1 MNRNQYT
8 RFSRNP
14 ANVDIERSSFDR
26 SSQYKTTLS
35 AGKLIPFYIDEVT
48 AGDTFSLDTSFVCR
62 MATPIAPVMD
72 TAFLDKW
79 YFFVPHRI
87 LWENWKAMNGED
99 DPSAW
104 NTPTEYIAPMIKPLD
119 PDAGFPA
126 FSNADY
132 LGLPTNVPNIEV
144 NAMPFRAL
152 AMIWNEFFRDQ
163 NLQEPLLINKG
174 GASSVDRVYANSLF
188 DVNKRHD
195 FYTSALPSPQK
206 GPSVLLPLTGF
217 APVVPMAD
225 DWSADQLRLADYNF
239 PRFTSMVSGSYTTV
253 DGTTGNG
260 GTVLAGSAGSS
271 NMGLDTAGATNG
283 TDGLTFT
290 NLGADGTGYE
300 VTINAMRLAFA
311 IQRIF
316 ERDARGGSRYRE
328 FIKNHFNVTMPD
340 STAQIPEYLGGE
352 SDVINMS
359 QVVQQS
365 ATDSVTPQGNT
376 AGLSK
381 TVGRNHSFAK
391 SFVEPGYVIGVMAV
405 RTLHSYQQGIDK
417 LWSRKSRFDWYLPA
431 LAHIGEQPI
440 LVKEIYAT
448 GNVDV
453 DESVFGY
460 QEAWADYRYKQ
471 SRVTAAFRS
480 NYTGGSLDF
489 WHYADDYESRPF
501 LSADWIKETSV
512 NVERTLAVS
521 EELSPNTQFI
531 VDIWIDL
538 KCARPMP
545 LYSIPGLLDHF

>member
-8 RFSRNP
+8 RFSKNP
-14 ANVDIERSSFDR
+14 ANINIERSSFDR

-35 AGKLIPFYIDEVT
+35 AGKLVPFYIDEVT

-62 MATPIAPVMD
+62 MSTPIAPVMD

-79 YFFVPHRI
+79 YFFVPHRL
-87 LWENWKAMNGED
+87 LWDQWKAMNGED

-104 NTPTEYIAPMIKPLD
+104 NLPTEYIAPMLRPT
-119 PDAGFPA
+119 ANGFRP
-126 FSNADY
+126 FTNADY
-132 LGLPTNVPNIEV
+132 FGLPTNVPNIEV

-152 AMIWNEFFRDQ
+152 ALIWNEFFRDQ
-163 NLQEPLLINKG
+163 NLQDPVLVNRG
-174 GASSVDRVYANSLF
+174 GANGQDLFFAETLF

-195 FYTSALPSPQK
+195 YFTSALPSPQK

-217 APVVPMAD
+217 APVLPMAE
-225 DWSADQLRLADYNF
+225 DWNAEQLRYADYNF
-239 PRFTSMVSGSYTTV
+239 PRFSYMDSGNYSSI
-253 DGTTGNG
+253 DSSNG
-260 GTVLAGSAGSS
+260 GTL
-271 NMGLDTAGATNG
+271 TAGYGSNNG
-283 TDGLTFT
+283 LSIDNGGGASYDGVTFT
-290 NLGADGTGYE
+290 NLAADGSGYE

-328 FIKNHFNVTMPD
+328 FIKNHFNVTLPD
-340 STAQIPEYLGGE
+340 ATAQIPEYLGGE

-365 ATDSVTPQGNT
+365 ATDNVSPQGNT

-391 SFVEPGYVIGVMAV
+391 SFAEPGYVIGVMAV
-405 RTLHSYQQGIDK
+405 RTLHSYQQGIEK

-440 LVKEIYAT
+440 LLKEIYAT
-448 GNVDV
+448 GNAEA

-501 LSADWIKETSV
+501 LSGDWIKETSA
-512 NVERTLAVS
+512 NVERTLAVG
-521 EELSPNTQFI
+521 EEASPNTQFI

-538 KCARPMP
+538 KCARPLP